1 MEKQYHE
8 IITHAQTGEVTEII
22 RDWTPEEL
30 AQQAAAK
37 ATVEA
42 AKPTVSDLQAQLAD
56 IASQLQAL
64 QGSK

>member
-30 AQQAAAK
+30 VAI
-37 ATVEA
+37 EA
-42 AKPTVSDLQAQLAD
+42 NQIKQPNVSELQAQLAN

-64 QGSK
+64 QGAA